1 MPEIKNQ
8 FTGGKMNKDLD
19 KRLVPKGEYIDA
31 MNIQVTT
38 SEGSDVGTVQNI
50 MGNHEGCAYFQEFN
64 PSDSSFV
71 VGSIAD
77 EKNDSLYWLVS
88 GQPDLTQPN
97 NDWSDFESM
106 TDTIMRRVP
115 NEYEGGD
122 QYNYFSKCEPVFVD
136 QFAFTAKASNVT
148 GGFDVLNGLP
158 TDITS
163 QIEPGWT
170 VAGITSTGG
179 ISNTVDISSVELG
192 SPILANSGVLDFNFG
207 MRLVVVLVTALNGNT
222 FMPGYNDIMYI
233 SGAPTGMSLGDW
245 VGETIELFD
254 SQHPNYQSNQI
265 ISASYVNITMASGI
279 IQSLVKLRMVN
290 PITPL
295 DPAGFSIN
303 ANSYAVSGDALASG
317 WNGSIIWGSFV
328 STITAPGS
336 VVPIPNNI
344 IKSSTPTP
352 SPSLNVGDPI
362 SIGNTSGCV
371 GALGNWGANSFSV
384 VDCITGSPIAL
395 PSGSFTFTLPLMTQV
410 NLDSTLFLN
419 DAIKYVFSK
428 PRVLN
433 FNHNEYVTGINIVD
447 DMLFWTD
454 GKTEPKKINISRSVE
469 GTDWDYT
476 TGLHHTRLIN
486 EAQGID
492 VASNILV
499 REEHITVI
507 RKAPLK
513 APYLEAHTSTR
524 SGLVGGPEAIIEA
537 GGTPF
542 DGMLVGDET
551 EFEINHSASGE
562 VLLDFEKGDTLL
574 LAVDINDLP
583 EEYELRVVIQDINHF
598 GGYEKYT
605 VQLQSTTASA
615 STSTD
620 QDWYVQLEETNSL
633 FKRKIPRFAYRYK
646 YEDNEYSSFSPF
658 TEVAF
663 VPGDFNYEPIK
674 AYNKGMVNQI
684 KSLTIKD
691 FVPITMPLDVVQVDI
706 LYKNEVDPTV
716 YLLKSISPTDNVL
729 GNNPLNSWNSPGSI
743 TNARFEFGS
752 ATYPVLLP
760 FDPTSLPLVD
770 KGAYKISSEN
780 VSHALPS
787 SQSLRA
793 FDNVP
798 KKAVAQEVTGNRI
811 VYANYEVGYNTIQPQ
826 ITTSVSSRLVDPDSY
841 TGKKSIKSLR
851 DYDIGV
857 VWGDKYG
864 RETPVKTSGN
874 SIAVG
879 KSFASGSSYI
889 KAELKNSPNWAD
901 YYRIYIKETS
911 NEYYNLAMDRLYDA
925 EDGNV
930 WVSFPSVDRN
940 KVDEDTYII
949 LKKGADVSELVPEE
963 ARYKIVAIE
972 NEAPEFIKT
981 SYERLIRTNTDS
993 SRNSAGCKMWGGQN
1007 GTTCT
1012 LDAGRNAPRPGRK
1025 GFSLGSN
1032 HWSES
1037 DYNLYGGTDSPA
1049 MQLTSPKILL
1059 DEVSGNTSG
1068 STTDELYVSFT
1079 KEVPSG
1085 DITTTTTSNKY
1096 HVVNVDDK
1104 EVTQDNGE
1112 LYYYIH
1118 LSSVIKT
1125 DDEWVTNHIHTDSS
1139 GTESEMAEDNIHVHF
1154 WKKTIIN
1161 KPEFDGRF
1169 FVKILNDPTAQ
1180 EHLKPRGVSTDRN
1193 LSIRAATLLYK
1204 IEDALFTTTS
1214 LATDDYSFSS
1224 ESNYVNARINGT
1236 TNSKLHWQEL
1246 LKFGDDTT
1254 KSGWFIDHASF
1265 ASRQNGAEGS
1275 SGLMNYSNDVVQEFE
1290 DNNSAVVT
1298 SYNSNTPQQQSYET
1312 DNCSNSHPCY
1322 IGTITPHP
1330 GILQMPIAWSNWGDG
1345 KSNAQ
1350 VGMKGVH
1357 ADGSSK
1363 FIDISY
1369 SEIGPSHTTS
1379 GKTYSTKV
1387 DFRVGEAGNEA
1398 ADEEAL
1404 IVSGLKHGERFRL
1417 IGNEDTVVYK
1427 ILGVRK
1433 FKLYNHQGAVTS
1445 DWGFDNPPDWTHGG
1459 VAGPSVRH
1467 CWKTNCN
1474 NFWNTQFTTQTKAM
1488 QASHNR
1494 RFTYRIEYEVDLE
1507 FSPANTAVTSIDFAG
1522 EPYGSITA
1530 TTAKRI
1536 EFLTDFITEGENP
1549 ISTNPA
1555 IFETEPKEDSDID
1568 IYYEASSS
1576 IPTFPLT
1583 NKNKYSFIPV
1593 GSLYIKPSITTALQF
1608 PLGIFITSWGDIDV
1622 FNPVYQ
1628 INLSKPISTS
1638 DLDTLILQPLH
1649 YIEKDNGELVTFKII
1664 TGVLDANGE
1673 VASFVIDPKQEVGL
1687 NWFNCWSFGN
1697 GVESNRVG
1705 DTYNKPYVTN
1715 GVTVSS
1721 STEDLN
1727 EAEVMKYGLIY
1738 SGIYNSTSGVNNL
1751 NQFIAAENITKDI
1764 NPIYGSIQ
1772 KLYAGWGQGGDL
1784 VTLCEDR
1791 VLKILANKDALFNAD
1806 GDTNITSTNRVL
1818 GTAMPYSGEYGISKN
1833 PESFASESYRVYFT
1847 DKVRGAVMRLSMD
1860 GLTPISDHGMRD
1872 WFKDN
1877 LKLSTK
1883 LVGSFDDNKNEY
1895 NITLMKGYGGKG
1907 SSLPD
1912 APKNNK
1918 TVSFR
1923 EDVKGW
1929 VSFKSFTPEN
1939 AISCANEYYTFLNG
1953 KVYRHHV
1960 EKMSGGR
1967 DINRNTF
1974 YNIFNSNNYS
1984 TINTVLNDSP
1994 GSVKSFNTI
2003 NYEGSDSRVVQ
2014 DLSVS
2019 GDEHVAAQN
2028 QYYNL
2033 HEKPGWYVDSLI
2045 TNKEA
2050 GSLEEFIEKEGKWF
2064 NYIKGED
2071 IQLVDN
2077 GPLVHPDGSSTFD
2090 QASFAIQGLGG
2101 LNQIPVVVD
2110 VLGCTDPY
2118 AFNYLSYAQTDDG
2131 SCIPYIYG
2139 CTEPDASNFDLNANT
2154 DNLSCIWL
2162 GCRCQPG
2169 ICTNPT
2175 PFSSAALS
2183 YGGNNPLPPGTGIQ
2197 DDGSCILVVE
2207 GCTNPVAFNY
2217 NPLANTDDGSCGVT
2231 MSGCMVVSTPAAFNY
2246 DANVNTDDGTC
2257 IWYGCTDSTA
2267 NNYVG
2272 GFNAPPISSY
2282 SPANSSYGIID
2293 DGSCTYD
2300 SGCMDSNALNYD
2312 STAIVDDGSC
2322 AYCTWPSNPADIYT
2336 TTFTDETVDGAG
2348 DGTVTISIN
2357 SSFTDYGFGGT
2368 TSSTPAGVL
2377 LSDGSGTAGFNS
2389 PTNGEIADDGN
2400 GVFVVSYD
2408 GLDDDTY
2415 SLVFV
2420 QDMSTMFPNQM
2431 NPCVYNAV
2439 DTITIAA
2446 GPQTPPPQV
2455 PGCTDATANNYDAS
2469 ANFDDGSC
2477 TYDVLGCTDST
2488 ATNYDATATV
2498 DDGSCTFLLSCT
2510 TSSNITYTVGD
2521 AHEGGMIA
2529 GFSPLGLTNG
2539 DCGMLI
2545 SATTNQATA
2554 AQWCDSGTNLPGAG
2568 GIAIG
2573 TGYQNTN
2580 DITNGCTIPNIA
2592 AEICTNYTDG
2602 TYSDWFLPSKDELNQ
2617 MYLNLH
2623 LQGLGNFY
2631 EWQIYWSST
2640 EIDDYHAWHQ
2650 VFHSGQQALD
2660 IEKYN
2665 VGYVRA
2671 ARYGGTLGCTDS
2683 LATNYNASA
2692 SWDDGTCGAQA
2703 LAIGD
2708 THQGGVIFYLD
2719 GNGGGL
2725 ISAAFNQSNGAEWG
2739 CFGTEISGA
2748 DGTTIGT
2755 GNQNTIDILN
2765 GCTTSNIAADICANL
2780 TLNGYSD
2787 WYLPSKDELTEMYN
2801 QIGGGGGNAGGFANN
2816 YYWSSTEAD
2825 INSTVTVQ
2833 FSNGSHFS
2841 IQKSSSSIRTRAI
2854 RQF

>member
-122 QYNYFSKCEPVFVD
+122 FYNYFSKCEPVFVD
-136 QFAFTAKASNVT
+136 QFAFTAEVR
-148 GGFDVLNGLP
+148 GGDSVNAALDVLSGLP

-192 SPILANSGVLDFNFG
+192 PPILANSGVFNFNLG
-207 MRLVVVLVTALNGNT
+207 MRLVVVLVTAPNGNT
-222 FMPGYNDIMYI
+222 FMPGHNDIMYI

-290 PITPL
+290 LITPL

-328 STITAPGS
+328 STITNPGF

-344 IKSSTPTP
+344 ILEMIPTP

-433 FNHNEYVTGINIVD
+433 FNHNEYVTGINIID

-542 DGMLVGDET
+542 DGMLVGDQT
-551 EFEINHSASGE
+551 EFRINHSASGE

-574 LAVDINDLP
+574 LAVDIIDLP
-583 EEYELRVVIQDINHF
+583 EEYELRVVIEDINHF

-605 VQLQSTTASA
+605 VKLQSATASA
-615 STSTD
+615 FTSTD

-663 VPGDFNYEPIK
+663 VPGNFNYEPIK

-743 TNARFEFGS
+743 ANARFG
-752 ATYPVLLP
+752 
-760 FDPTSLPLVD
+760 FDSVVISELIPYTLAD

-780 VSHALPS
+780 VSHTLPF

-811 VYANYEVGYNTIQPQ
+811 VYANYEIGYNTIQPQ
-826 ITTSVSSRLVDPDSY
+826 ITTSIGSRLSDPDNY

-864 RETPVKTSGN
+864 RETAVKTSGN

-879 KSFASGSSYI
+879 KSFASGSSYL
-889 KAELKNSPNWAD
+889 KAKLNNSPNWAD

-925 EDGNV
+925 DDGNV

-949 LKKGADVSELVPEE
+949 LKKGTDASELVPEE
-963 ARYKIVAIE
+963 ARYKIVAIK

-981 SYERLIRTNTDS
+981 SYERLTRTNTDS
-993 SRNSAGCKMWGGQN
+993 SRNSSGCNMWGGQQGSACDLAN
-1007 GTTCT
+1007 
-1012 LDAGRNAPRPGRK
+1012 GRNAPKPGRK

-1037 DYNLYGGTDSPA
+1037 DYNLDGNADFPA

-1085 DITTTTTSNKY
+1085 NNTTTTTSNKY

-1104 EVTQDNGE
+1104 EVTQIDGE
-1112 LYYYIH
+1112 KYYYIH
-1118 LSSVIKT
+1118 LSSVIKA
-1125 DDEWVTNHIHTDSS
+1125 DDDWVTNHLDSS
-1139 GTESEMAEDNIHVHF
+1139 GWEMVYDNIHVHF

-1180 EHLKPRGVSTDRN
+1180 EHLRPKGASAVKN
-1193 LSIRAATLLYK
+1193 LSVIASTFLYK
-1204 IEDALFTTTS
+1204 IEDDQLTNSTDRYSFNTTS
-1214 LATDDYSFSS
+1214 TSTQAPLNNTTSS
-1224 ESNYVNARINGT
+1224 EAQ
-1236 TNSKLHWQEL
+1236 WQDL

-1254 KSGWFIDHASF
+1254 TSGWFIDHASF
-1265 ASRQNGAEGS
+1265 ASEQRGPEGS
-1275 SGLMNYSNDVVQEFE
+1275 NGLMNYNDDVVQEFE
-1290 DNNSAVVT
+1290 DDNGVTRYSYDSVSGQLYEYGTVSEHLVCSAAAT
-1298 SYNSNTPQQQSYET
+1298 LGNTFALP
-1312 DNCSNSHPCY
+1312 
-1322 IGTITPHP
+1322 ITQ
-1330 GILQMPIAWSNWGDG
+1330 IKNEGDK

-1350 VGMKGVH
+1350 VGMRGVH
-1357 ADGSSK
+1357 ANGSSK
-1363 FIDISY
+1363 FMDISY
-1369 SEIGPSHTTS
+1369 SKLGPSHTSDGRVHETS
-1379 GKTYSTKV
+1379 V
-1387 DFRVGEAGNEA
+1387 DFRVGDAGNED
-1398 ADEEAL
+1398 ADEEVGV
-1404 IVSGLKHGERFRL
+1404 VSGLRANGRFRL
-1417 IGNEDTVVYK
+1417 VGNEDTVVYK
-1427 ILGVRK
+1427 ILGTTK
-1433 FKLYNHQGAVTS
+1433 FKLYNHQGAVTD
-1445 DWGFDNPPDWTHGG
+1445 DWGFDIPPSWTSINLDTIVG
-1459 VAGPSVRH
+1459 ALCPD
-1467 CWKTNCN
+1467 
-1474 NFWNTQFTTQTKAM
+1474 FWNSTYTSQTQAM

-1507 FSPANTAVTSIDFAG
+1507 FSPANTAVTAIDYPG
-1522 EPYGSITA
+1522 EPYDSITA
-1530 TTAKRI
+1530 TTAKKI
-1536 EFLTDFITEGENP
+1536 EFLTDFIEEGENP

-1593 GSLYIKPSITTALQF
+1593 GSLYIKPSITTYLEF
-1608 PLGIFITSWGDIDV
+1608 PPGIFITSWGDIDI

-1638 DLDTLILQPLH
+1638 DLTTLIEQPLH
-1649 YIEKDNGELVTFKII
+1649 YVEKDNGELVTFKII
-1664 TGVLDANGE
+1664 AGVLDANGE

-1705 DTYNKPYVTN
+1705 DTYNKPYITN

-1738 SGIYNSTSGVNNL
+1738 SGIYNSTSSVNNL

-2077 GPLVHPDGSSTFD
+2077 RPLVHPDGSSTFD

-2110 VLGCTDPY
+2110 VLGCTDPT
-2118 AFNYLSYAQTDDG
+2118 ASNYLFYAQTDDG

-2139 CTEPDASNFDLNANT
+2139 CTEPDADNFDSNANT
-2154 DNLSCIWL
+2154 DNLYCVWN
-2162 GCRCQPG
+2162 GCRCLPG

-2175 PFSSAALS
+2175 LFSSAALN
-2183 YGGNNPLPPGTGIQ
+2183 YGGNDPLPFGAGIQ

-2207 GCTNPVAFNY
+2207 GCTNPVAFGY
-2217 NPLANTDDGSCGVT
+2217 NSLANTDDGSCGVT
-2231 MSGCMVVSTPAAFNY
+2231 MSGCMLVSTPAAFNY

-2267 NNYVG
+2267 NNYVVE
-2272 GFNAPPISSY
+2272 FNAPPISSY

-2293 DGSCTYD
+2293 DGFCTYD
-2300 SGCMDSNALNYD
+2300 SGCMDSNAD
-2312 STAIVDDGSC
+2312 
-2322 AYCTWPSNPADIYT
+2322 
-2336 TTFTDETVDGAG
+2336 
-2348 DGTVTISIN
+2348 
-2357 SSFTDYGFGGT
+2357 
-2368 TSSTPAGVL
+2368 
-2377 LSDGSGTAGFNS
+2377 
-2389 PTNGEIADDGN
+2389 
-2400 GVFVVSYD
+2400 
-2408 GLDDDTY
+2408 
-2415 SLVFV
+2415 
-2420 QDMSTMFPNQM
+2420 
-2431 NPCVYNAV
+2431 
-2439 DTITIAA
+2439 
-2446 GPQTPPPQV
+2446 
-2455 PGCTDATANNYDAS
+2455 NYDAS
-2469 ANFDDGSC
+2469 STIDDGSC
-2477 TYDVLGCTDST
+2477 TYCGNWPVESAFYGISSVEDEVVAGNGGFIDFAVNSPNPVYMDDGNGNYSGEINIVTDDGNGNLVVAGSIDYFGPSDYNYGCNAVTNCADDIAPGTYFFQAVQDASMMEVLQTTACVFTGTTPMVINPAPPPPPPQALGCVDSSACNYDASADTDDGSCEFTTCAGCTDSL
-2488 ATNYDATATV
+2488 ASNYDSSAIN

-2510 TSSNITYTVGD
+2510 TLSNITYTVGD
-2521 AHEGGMIA
+2521 THEGGMIA

-2545 SATTNQATA
+2545 SATADQATA
-2554 AQWCDSGTNLPGAG
+2554 VQWCDSGTNLPGAD

-2580 DITNGCTIPNIA
+2580 DITNGCIMPNIA
-2592 AEICTNYTDG
+2592 AGICANYTDG

-2623 LQGLGNFY
+2623 LQGLGDFY
-2631 EWQIYWSST
+2631 EWQMYWSST
-2640 EIDDYHAWHQ
+2640 EIDVDYAWQ
-2650 VFHSGQQALD
+2650 QIFHSGQQALD
-2660 IEKYN
+2660 VEKYN
-2665 VGYVRA
+2665 VGLVRA
-2671 ARYGGTLGCTDS
+2671 ARYGGTLGCTDPS
-2683 LATNYNASA
+2683 ATNYDSSA
-2692 SWDDGTCGAQA
+2692 SWDDGSCTI
-2703 LAIGD
+2703 LSIGD
-2708 THQGGVIFYLD
+2708 NYEGGIIFYLD

-2725 ISAAFNQSNGAEWG
+2725 IAAASDFSGYQEWG
-2739 CFGTEISGA
+2739 CYGTLISGA
-2748 DGTTIGT
+2748 DGTAIGT
-2755 GNQNTIDILN
+2755 GNQNTIDIEA
-2765 GCTTSNIAADICANL
+2765 GCTTAGTAADICANY
-2780 TLNGYSD
+2780 TSSMYGSYND
-2787 WYLPSKDELTEMYN
+2787 WFLPSKDELNEMYLNIGPGSSLGNIGVFSN
-2801 QIGGGGGNAGGFANN
+2801 QYYWTSTQVDSNAAIQVIFANGVAMPGQKN
-2816 YYWSSTEAD
+2816 
-2825 INSTVTVQ
+2825 VTNI
-2833 FSNGSHFS
+2833 S
-2841 IQKSSSSIRTRAI
+2841 TRAI